1 MTRMTTTRSIRAVA
15 GVFAVSALLLTGC
28 TGGQSK
34 EEACTQ
40 LNTELE
46 DAQTELQ
53 DSISNIAS
61 DPDGAIDALETF
73 QGSFSDSV
81 DDISNDEIKDLGEN
95 VEEALDDYIEVT
107 SDAVDDPENADSA
120 ALTDAIEEFQTQ
132 TEAFSEACGS

>member
-1 MTRMTTTRSIRAVA
+1 MTTTRSIRAVA